1 MNERTESLMKYIL
14 DKYKNIQAITFSTHN
29 NDLVI
34 NFSGF
39 ESEEDLKDFADFVFT
54 KIKMQYVDLQ
64 KMPSIH

>member
-1 MNERTESLMKYIL
+1 MKDIIE
-14 DKYKNIQAITFSTHN
+14 KYKNIHAVTFSTHN

-39 ESEEDLKDFADFVFT
+39 DSEEDLKDFADFVFT
-54 KIKMQYVDLQ
+54 KIKMSYVNLQ